1 MLCTGANRSK
11 VRRAH
16 AAAPSIMLVA
26 RMLKLNTR
34 CTERGVCDTCCAV
47 GLATQTCP
55 ACKGAYRPLLALH
68 VRHTR

>member
-1 MLCTGANRSK
+1 MLCTSAIK
-11 VRRAH
+11 LKAQRAH
-16 AAAPSIMLVA
+16 TAAPAIMLVA

-47 GLATQTCP
+47 GLAAQTCP
-55 ACKGAYRPLLALH
+55 ACKGAYRPSLALH